1 MVLSQL
7 TISIRCQLL
16 AMSQRSISLAQ
27 AWTWAWRF
35 PFLQFPLECW
45 AGSWLSFLE
54 PLLCCPKSV
63 GGDWVSLPYIELWWQ
78 GNRCQ
83 LPGCLCCLPACC
95 RGKSFFVCERF
106 NKLHCSHCSLRVSGT
121 LQTSLSWT
129 NPPPPQRTTFAQVV
143 GRSERPSLHGLPLG
157 RLLWV
162 CVWPLACCKTRK
174 SPKASSTNKKFLVIL
189 IPMHLASLPFFICV
203 FLP

>member
-1 MVLSQL
+1 MLALHGTSFAESMGRTRGEAGQGGQWLVVLSQL

-129 NPPPPQRTTFAQVV
+129 NPPPPPKNDVCPGGGQVRTPLPSWAPSRKAAV
-143 GRSERPSLHGLPLG
+143 GLR
-157 RLLWV
+157 
-162 CVWPLACCKTRK
+162 
-174 SPKASSTNKKFLVIL
+174 
-189 IPMHLASLPFFICV
+189 LASCL
-203 FLP
+203 L